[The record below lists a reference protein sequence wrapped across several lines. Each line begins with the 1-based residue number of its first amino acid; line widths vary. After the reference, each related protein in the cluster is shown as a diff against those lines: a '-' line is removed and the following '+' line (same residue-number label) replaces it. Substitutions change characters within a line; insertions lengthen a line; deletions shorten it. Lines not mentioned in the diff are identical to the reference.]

1 MAGNWQATGALA
13 SGQPMD
19 DNSTTQTM
27 PLGTVVTAIDIGS
40 DDRGFGEFIYLKG
53 LTSTAVGEVVLYNA
67 DDFSTTLAV
76 ANGIGPVAVSLSA
89 CVASQYGWY
98 QLSGKGSALVA
109 SGFADNG
116 DCYLTA
122 TAGTIDDADVAGD
135 YIANMKGASAISS
148 GLADVEMSRPS
159 VANGNDD

>member
-13 SGQPMD
+13 SGPPMD

-53 LTSTAVGEVVLYNA
+53 LASTAVGEVVLYNA